1 MVTDPGA
8 HRLRRHSEQAL
19 RFPCVGWMAETGIVD
34 EASWTGRDTSKRQE
48 LPRFKHDL
56 PHPTS
61 LESGKVFRNHESSD
75 SPLAVPYQ
83 INPFGFSMQA
93 NFVRMR
99 GLTPFAL
106 LLLNE
111 LDGATHSNDGVFV
124 LAATNTPWHLD
135 SAFRRPGRFD
145 DILFVPPPDAPARE
159 AILRVLLANKPV
171 DDIDYRALAAR
182 TEGFSGADLKSAVE
196 RAIEATLDASMKKGR
211 ILQLN
216 TKDLTN
222 ACKATRPSTKEWFAT
237 ARNHALYSNQS
248 GVYDDILE
256 YLKITK

>member
-99 GLTPFAL
+99 GLTPFA
-106 LLLNE
+106 
-111 LDGATHSNDGVFV
+111 S
-124 LAATNTPWHLD
+124 
-135 SAFRRPGRFD
+135 SRRPAGTTGTSVTLYPGTSVTHELFFFVSFVECFWCGREMKA
-145 DILFVPPPDAPARE
+145 V
-159 AILRVLLANKPV
+159 
-171 DDIDYRALAAR
+171 
-182 TEGFSGADLKSAVE
+182 GLK
-196 RAIEATLDASMKKGR
+196 
-211 ILQLN
+211 N
-216 TKDLTN
+216 
-222 ACKATRPSTKEWFAT
+222 PSTPNERLPKCRFA
-237 ARNHALYSNQS
+237 
-248 GVYDDILE
+248 
-256 YLKITK
+256 

>member
-99 GLTPFAL
+99 GLTPFAFEPKSSESTMSIKVVTPHPMSSFAL
-106 LLLNE
+106 LLIRISRSRKL
-111 LDGATHSNDGVFV
+111 T
-124 LAATNTPWHLD
+124 
-135 SAFRRPGRFD
+135 
-145 DILFVPPPDAPARE
+145 IL
-159 AILRVLLANKPV
+159 IC
-171 DDIDYRALAAR
+171 I
-182 TEGFSGADLKSAVE
+182 
-196 RAIEATLDASMKKGR
+196 
-211 ILQLN
+211 
-216 TKDLTN
+216 
-222 ACKATRPSTKEWFAT
+222 
-237 ARNHALYSNQS
+237 
-248 GVYDDILE
+248 
-256 YLKITK
+256 KIQIQNIFTSKYQI

>member
-99 GLTPFAL
+99 GLTPFAFPL
-106 LLLNE
+106 
-111 LDGATHSNDGVFV
+111 VV
-124 LAATNTPWHLD
+124 L
-135 SAFRRPGRFD
+135 R
-145 DILFVPPPDAPARE
+145 
-159 AILRVLLANKPV
+159 K
-171 DDIDYRALAAR
+171 
-182 TEGFSGADLKSAVE
+182 
-196 RAIEATLDASMKKGR
+196 MKKVR
-211 ILQLN
+211 TQRAFCVVKPTCAPL
-216 TKDLTN
+216 
-222 ACKATRPSTKEWFAT
+222 PPAT
-237 ARNHALYSNQS
+237 AYDLSERKVRSQS
-248 GVYDDILE
+248 WNPSQIPTIPNRPNVLRQ
-256 YLKITK
+256 LKW